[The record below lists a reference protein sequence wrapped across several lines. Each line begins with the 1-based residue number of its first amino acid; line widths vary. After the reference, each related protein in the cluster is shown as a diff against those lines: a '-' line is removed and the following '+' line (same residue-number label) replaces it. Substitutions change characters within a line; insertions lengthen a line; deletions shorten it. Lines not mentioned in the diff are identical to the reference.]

1 MDSADAF
8 QFIWAIED
16 VIYSGFR
23 EKVQIYSPAFT
34 VNKIDKSQF
43 RLFLFLGKDYIGFYI
58 KREGEPSSPLLNFE
72 LSILTTDGSF
82 KKVNTLI
89 NCKCCKNTCYGWAKF
104 LTRSEL
110 RDTLTTKLEDKCTL
124 LFRSLIWI
132 NPTEFSI
139 YGQCYARTRFGF
151 EKVAAVGVVEN
162 FSSLKIGEIANIRLI
177 SASNPKFST
186 PIYIYVSSG
195 APNEQKVVIEI
206 IPGYEPDVK
215 FTCYAIHFL
224 DDEGNTLECRRY
236 DTSLNRFEK
245 ETPKSSSWFFPLA
258 CLKANNGRFLSNDV
272 LKIRFESIKCYGVI
286 FEEMRKIVPEIFDN
300 GICMKMS
307 ASQPTSFPFLNQT
320 ASVAAHRAQNNENQ
334 IPNSLANDLLALYLN
349 GIDTDLELR
358 ACTENFLVHRSIV
371 MARSSVLRDRL
382 LADTNA
388 KIIEIKD
395 IDIDTLKR
403 LIFFMY
409 TDKVEEIT
417 WGDATKL
424 HVAAN
429 VFKIELLK
437 QKCFT
442 IVEKIMCSSN
452 VCGILDLA
460 DKHQDENIKAAA
472 QQFVLANS
480 WEVFETEEWKYLML
494 NNARMAGETMY
505 LKLKQDRE
513 DENEMTNAA
522 PVPKPSE
529 MKNAVK
535 NRLAA
540 KRYQGA
546 RRGGRS
552 TLHLNEFSLQVTER
566 NSNKIWWI
574 NFKDL
579 PMWPRRKAVAEFR
592 LTTGHD
598 CLLKHLHRIHVG
610 RPFSARSAII
620 GRTWIL
626 TTFATAQP

>member
-8 QFIWAIED
+8 QFLWAIED

-43 RLFLFLGKDYIGFYI
+43 RLFLYLGKDYIGFYI
-58 KREGEPSSPLLNFE
+58 RREGEPASILLNFE

-82 KKVNTLI
+82 KRVHTLT
-89 NCKCCKNTCYGWAKF
+89 NCNCSKDTCYGRAKF

-110 RDTLTTKLEDKCTL
+110 RDTLTTKFEGNCTL
-124 LFRSLIWI
+124 LFRSLIWK
-132 NPTEFSI
+132 NPAQFSI
-139 YGQCYARTRFGF
+139 TGQCYARTRFGF
-151 EKVAAVGVVEN
+151 EKVTAVGVIEN

-195 APNEQKVVIEI
+195 TPNEQKVVIEI

-215 FTCYAIHFL
+215 FTFYGIHLL
-224 DDEGNTLECRRY
+224 DDEGNTLECKTY

-258 CLKANNGRFLSNDV
+258 YLKTNNGRFLSNDV

-286 FEEMRKIVPEIFDN
+286 FEEMRKIIPEVFDN
-300 GICMKMS
+300 EICMKMS
-307 ASQPTSFPFLNQT
+307 ASQPTSFPFQNQAT
-320 ASVAAHRAQNNENQ
+320 SVAVHRVQDNENQ
-334 IPNSLANDLLALYLN
+334 IPNSLTNDLLALYHN
-349 GIDTDLELR
+349 RIDTDLELR
-358 ACTENFLVHRSIV
+358 AETETFLVHRSIL
-371 MARSSVLRDRL
+371 MARSPVFRDRL
-382 LADTNA
+382 LDDTNT

-429 VFKIELLK
+429 VFGIELLK

-442 IVEKIMCSSN
+442 IVEKILCSSN
-452 VCGILDLA
+452 VCGILDFA

-480 WEVFETEEWKYLML
+480 WEVFETEEWKYFML
-494 NNARMAGETMY
+494 SNARVAGEIMY
-505 LKLKQDRE
+505 LKLKQDRAG
-513 DENEMTNAA
+513 NVN
-522 PVPKPSE
+522 
-529 MKNAVK
+529 
-535 NRLAA
+535 
-540 KRYQGA
+540 Q
-546 RRGGRS
+546 
-552 TLHLNEFSLQVTER
+552 LH
-566 NSNKIWWI
+566 
-574 NFKDL
+574 
-579 PMWPRRKAVAEFR
+579 
-592 LTTGHD
+592 
-598 CLLKHLHRIHVG
+598 
-610 RPFSARSAII
+610 
-620 GRTWIL
+620 
-626 TTFATAQP
+626 